1 MTSVVR
7 DRLRWMVALCAA
19 PLVLLLSA
27 CGPGVDVQPVI
38 RAAQLIGR
46 WRAPGGATMTF
57 TPSHQFTGARLDL
70 LPGVRACTGVS
81 ADGTWEF
88 LNSHGDSGP
97 SLSAYAQGQV
107 IAVNLTNPH
116 ATCDPQFT
124 TWQQGSGTGL
134 CLDLDPDS
142 PCTGAVFAKVP

>member
-7 DRLRWMVALCAA
+7 DRLRWMVAMCAA
-19 PLVLLLSA
+19 PLVFLVSA

-38 RAAQLIGR
+38 RADQLIGR

-70 LPGVRACTGVS
+70 FPGVRACTGVS
-81 ADGTWEF
+81 VEGTWEF

-107 IAVNLTNPH
+107 IGIDITNLR
-116 ATCDPQFT
+116 AACGAEFT

-134 CLDLDPDS
+134 
-142 PCTGAVFAKVP
+142 GHVPANGV

>member
-1 MTSVVR
+1 
-7 DRLRWMVALCAA
+7 MVALSAA

-27 CGPGVDVQPVI
+27 CGPGIDVVQPVI
-38 RAAQLIGR
+38 RAGQLIGR

-70 LPGVRACTGVS
+70 FPGVRACIGVS
-81 ADGTWEF
+81 ADGTWQF

-97 SLSAYAQGQV
+97 SLSSYAKGQV
-107 IAVNLTNPH
+107 IAVNVANRRT
-116 ATCDPQFT
+116 AVCDPQFT

-134 CLDLDPDS
+134 CLDLDPDN
-142 PCTGAVFAKVP
+142 PCTGAVFAKDR